1 VSDKYLIFKQLLI
14 EKCSGICRLNNMI
27 KHYYQLQRFKN
38 TMSKL
43 AILGGSPVRDT
54 KTNPWPKWPV
64 WDQNEEKALIE
75 TLKSGIWSYNGP
87 KETEF
92 NKRFAEYTGVKYAIS
107 AANGTVTL
115 QMALEA
121 CGIGVGDEV
130 ILPGLTW
137 QATAATVLD
146 VNATPVLVDVCED
159 TWCIDPKDAEKAI
172 TPRTKAII
180 PVHLYGSF
188 ADMDEIMRIAK
199 KHSLYVIEDCAH
211 KHGGEWN
218 GKKAGSIGDIGSFS
232 YQLSKHLSAGEGG
245 SLTTNNFILYERLDA
260 LRNCGRRPEPESSL
274 KADKGEGVY
283 FDQGNFLQSGNYRI
297 TEFQAAI
304 LIEGLKRLPEQNRVR
319 DENGIYLN
327 SLLKDIPGINPMKR
341 DKRETKEAYFN
352 FAFRYH
358 KDDFKNLP
366 ASKFRSALTAEL
378 GIEVAAS
385 YSPLNKCSLYAPLT
399 KPARHKLNE
408 EYWAAIDPARFEL
421 PVCDRIHFEESACIH
436 HKILMGSKA
445 DMDMVASAIKKVYD
459 NAEYLTSMSND

>member
-1 VSDKYLIFKQLLI
+1 
-14 EKCSGICRLNNMI
+14 M
-27 KHYYQLQRFKN
+27 N
-38 TMSKL
+38 TL

-64 WDQNEEKALIE
+64 WDEKEEKALIE
-75 TLKSGIWSYNGP
+75 VLNSGIWSYNGP

-92 NKRFAEYTGVKYAIS
+92 NKNFAEFCGVKYAVS

-137 QATAATVLD
+137 QATAATIID
-146 VNATPVLVDVCED
+146 VNATPILVDVCED
-159 TWCIDPKDAEKAI
+159 TWCIDPKEIEKAI
-172 TPRTKAII
+172 TPRTKAIV

-188 ADMDEIMRIAK
+188 ADMDEVLRIAK
-199 KHSLYVIEDCAH
+199 KHNLFVIEDCAH

-232 YQLSKHLSAGEGG
+232 YQLSKHLTAGEGG
-245 SLTTNNFILYERLDA
+245 TVTTNSFELYEKLDA
-260 LRNCGRRPEPESSL
+260 LRNCGRRPEPETTV

-283 FDQGNFLQSGNYRI
+283 FDAGNFCQSGNFRI

-304 LIEGLKRLPEQNRVR
+304 LIEGLKRLPEQNSLR

-327 SLLKDIPGINPMKR
+327 SLIKSIPGIIPMRR
-341 DKRETKEAYFN
+341 DARETKEAYFN
-352 FAFRYH
+352 FSFRY
-358 KDDFKNLP
+358 DQTGFKGLP
-366 ASKFRSALTAEL
+366 VAKFRAALTAEI

-385 YSPLNKCSLYAPLT
+385 YTPLNKCSLYVPLT
-399 KPARHKLNE
+399 KPFRHKLND
-408 EYWAAIDPARFEL
+408 EYWAAIDPARFDL
-421 PVCDRIHFEESACIH
+421 PVCDKIHFEGSACIH
-436 HKILMGSKA
+436 HKILMGTKA
-445 DMDMVASAIKKVYD
+445 DMELVAAAIQKVYD
-459 NAEYLTSMSND
+459 NAESL